1 MHLSQINDITDH
13 RIFGGSEYVWTCYP
27 NARMLDYESDF
38 AYVSVIYSTVTQEIY
53 ETEVSVKSENW
64 DEEPKPYRWLNP
76 EYKDIMI
83 DESTQKKVD
92 WRQAW
97 DTVNWVD
104 LESEEDFLEKA
115 KAIFNGE
122 DFDERILV
130 PVDLDNDTLMALCM
144 QAHKRD
150 ITLNGLID
158 EILRNMLA
166 KNARD
171 DILGS
176 R

>member
-1 MHLSQINDITDH
+1 M
-13 RIFGGSEYVWTCYP
+13 
-27 NARMLDYESDF
+27 
-38 AYVSVIYSTVTQEIY
+38 
-53 ETEVSVKSENW
+53 
-64 DEEPKPYRWLNP
+64 
-76 EYKDIMI
+76 
-83 DESTQKKVD
+83 
-92 WRQAW
+92 
-97 DTVNWVD
+97 
-104 LESEEDFLEKA
+104 
-115 KAIFNGE
+115 
-122 DFDERILV
+122 